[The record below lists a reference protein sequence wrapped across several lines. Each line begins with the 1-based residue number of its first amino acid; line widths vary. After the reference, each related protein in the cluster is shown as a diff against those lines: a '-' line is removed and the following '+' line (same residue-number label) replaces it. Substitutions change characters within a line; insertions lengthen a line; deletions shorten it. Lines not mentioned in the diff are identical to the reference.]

1 MRRKSPLWAKLTT
14 AFGIVLALTGG
25 GGLVAVK
32 YFLNQLTSNIQTTS
46 SVLDSAGLGNT
57 AATSG
62 ELPAGAMNLLLLG
75 LDSRAGWEEEGKASR
90 SDTILILHITASHDR
105 AYMISVPRDMV
116 AKIPADES
124 RGFGGA
130 TTKINAAYAYGSANG
145 GGWQGGAKLATSAVH
160 ELTGIEFDGV
170 TVIDFDGFRGI
181 IEAMGGVHLC
191 VDKDMWSSHYLVNNG
206 KVEYAHGADPK
217 TPPRN
222 ALWFRK
228 GCRDMKPWEALE
240 FSRLRHSAN
249 GDYDRQRHQQ
259 QLLRAMARKAGS
271 AGIMGNP
278 AKVSKVLAAAGRS
291 LRMDT
296 HGVPVET
303 FIFGLKGLAAGDLI
317 PIKTNGGTFATG
329 AGGGEGVTEDTRGLF
344 AATSADRL
352 PEFLLRHPE
361 MLISDGA

>member
-1 MRRKSPLWAKLTT
+1 M
-14 AFGIVLALTGG
+14 TGG
-25 GGLVAVK
+25 GGFVAVK

-46 SVLDSAGLGNT
+46 SVLGPAAPGKAG
-57 AATSG
+57 AG
-62 ELPAGAMNLLLLG
+62 ELPGGAMNLLLLG
-75 LDSRAGWEEEGKASR
+75 LDSRAGWEEQGKASR
-90 SDTILILHITASHDR
+90 SDTILILHITAARDR

-116 AKIPADES
+116 AKIPAD
-124 RGFGGA
+124 GTFKGA
-130 TTKINAAYAYGSANG
+130 TTKINAAYAYGSAG
-145 GGWQGGAKLATSAVH
+145 GRGWQGGAKLATKAVH

-191 VDKDMWSSHYLVNNG
+191 VDKDMWSSHYVVNDG

-259 QLLRAMARKAGS
+259 LLLRAMAQKAGS

-278 AKVSKVLAAAGRS
+278 AKVSRILAAAGKS
-291 LRMDT
+291 LKMDT
-296 HGVPVET
+296 H
-303 FIFGLKGLAAGDLI
+303 
-317 PIKTNGGTFATG
+317 
-329 AGGGEGVTEDTRGLF
+329 GLF